1 MRSPTIWPSPR
12 RTPGAHAE
20 GGARA
25 RASCF
30 GSRTCRGWAEAI
42 RMPRHAP
49 AGHFK
54 TSRLT
59 FSPIALDDAS
69 RIFDGYAS
77 REISTRFMNFARH
90 ESLAESEAWAARCV
104 DCWNDGSA
112 FPWTLKQ
119 RHTGAYIGNLELRV
133 APPKADFGY
142 AICEDAWGQGYAT
155 EAASAVVRWAL
166 QQPEIFRVW
175 ATCHPENAASAR
187 VLEKSGLRFEACLA
201 NWEARPQL
209 GELAGD
215 SLAYVVTKPAT

>member
-12 RTPGAHAE
+12 RTHGAHAE

-59 FSPIALDDAS
+59 FSPIVLDDAS

-77 REISTRFMNFARH
+77 RELSTRFMNFARH

-133 APPKADFGY
+133 ALRKPISDTPFAKTPGAKVTPQRPLPPSSGGRFSSRRFFG
-142 AICEDAWGQGYAT
+142 CGRPVTRKTPRPPECLKSPDCDL
-155 EAASAVVRWAL
+155 RLAL
-166 QQPEIFRVW
+166 PTGRRGHNW
-175 ATCHPENAASAR
+175 
-187 VLEKSGLRFEACLA
+187 A
-201 NWEARPQL
+201 NWR
-209 GELAGD
+209 
-215 SLAYVVTKPAT
+215 VTASRMW